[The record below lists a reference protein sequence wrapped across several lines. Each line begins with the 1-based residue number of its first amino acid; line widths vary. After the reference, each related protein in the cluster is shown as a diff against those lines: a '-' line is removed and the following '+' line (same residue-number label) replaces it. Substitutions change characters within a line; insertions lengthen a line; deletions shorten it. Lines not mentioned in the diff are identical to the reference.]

1 MAEISAFW
9 DRLADKYAA
18 QPIADE
24 EAYRTK
30 LARTRA
36 HFTPET
42 DILEFGC
49 GTGGTAIAHAPHVRS
64 VRAIDFSARM
74 LDKARANAATAGV
87 TNVSFEQGDIT
98 KMAIPPSSYDMV
110 LGLSILH
117 LLKDRDAV
125 IAKAFDILRPGGRF
139 VSSTAC
145 IGDSMRWFGFIAP
158 LGRALG
164 LLPVLNVMSHDQ
176 LRQAM
181 TRAGF
186 VIEHDW
192 RPNPNAAVFLIA
204 RKPPLP
210 LGGMPSGLT
219 RGSARSAG

>member
-1 MAEISAFW
+1 MAELNAFW

-24 EAYRTK
+24 DAYRTK
-30 LARTRA
+30 LARTQA
-36 HFTPET
+36 HMTPDM
-42 DILEFGC
+42 DIFEFGC
-49 GTGGTAIAHAPHVRS
+49 GTGGTAITHAPHVRS

-74 LDKARANAATAGV
+74 LEKARAHAAKAGV

-98 KMAIPPSSYDMV
+98 TMAITPSSYDMV

-125 IAKAFDILRPGGRF
+125 IARVFDILKPGGRF

-164 LLPVLNVMSHDQ
+164 LLPILNVMTHDQ
-176 LRQAM
+176 LREAM

-186 VIEHDW
+186 TIEHDW

-210 LGGMPSGLT
+210 LP
-219 RGSARSAG
+219 AQSAG

>member
-1 MAEISAFW
+1 LADLSAFW

-30 LARTRA
+30 LARTQA
-36 HFTPET
+36 HFTP
-42 DILEFGC
+42 DMDLFEFGC

-64 VRAIDFSARM
+64 VHAVDFSLRM
-74 LDKARANAATAGV
+74 LDKARANADAAGV
-87 TNVSFEQGDIT
+87 TNIRFEQGDIT
-98 KMAIPPSSYDMV
+98 AMAIAPASYDMV

-117 LLKDRDAV
+117 LLEDRDAV
-125 IAKAFDILRPGGRF
+125 VARVFDILKPGGRF

-145 IGDSMRWFGFIAP
+145 IGDSMRWLGWIAP
-158 LGRALG
+158 IGRALG
-164 LLPVLNVMSHDQ
+164 KLPMLNVMTHDQ
-176 LRQAM
+176 LLQSM

-186 VIEHDW
+186 DIEQDW
-192 RPNPNAAVFLIA
+192 RPNPHAAVFLVA

-210 LGGMPSGLT
+210 
-219 RGSARSAG
+219 